1 MKILVLNCR
10 IYSIEYEIFD
20 MPKETELCR
29 GILNHIGFDSAIL
42 THTSN
47 GKTEKIVQPV
57 LDHQKGLQLIMATIT
72 NQNRGCIKLKDEI
85 FAIGHRVVH
94 GGWTFTSSVIV
105 DENVKKEIYKD
116 FELAPL
122 HNPFNLKGIEVSE
135 TYFPGKKNVAVF
147 DTSFHQTMPAVAFRD
162 AIPERLYQEYKIRKY
177 GFHGI
182 SHKYISRTA
191 AELLKKESANI
202 ISFHLG
208 AGSSACAVKDGKSID
223 TSMGFTPLEGL
234 VMTNRPGDLDVGVIL
249 YLLRSGWT
257 LSEVEQCLNKESG
270 TFGLSGISNE
280 MKEIVEKAVLG
291 DLGDEKAKLAVDV
304 FVYSARKYLGAYWF
318 LLEGNV
324 DAVSFTG
331 GIGGNS
337 PVIREKILSGF
348 KKFGL
353 KLDSEKN
360 NNAIGVEAEIS
371 SDNSKVKVYV
381 LPRNEKILIA
391 RETMELV

>member
-1 MKILVLNCR
+1 
-10 IYSIEYEIFD
+10 
-20 MPKETELCR
+20 
-29 GILNHIGFDSAIL
+29 
-42 THTSN
+42 
-47 GKTEKIVQPV
+47 
-57 LDHQKGLQLIMATIT
+57 
-72 NQNRGCIKLKDEI
+72 
-85 FAIGHRVVH
+85 
-94 GGWTFTSSVIV
+94 
-105 DENVKKEIYKD
+105 
-116 FELAPL
+116 
-122 HNPFNLKGIEVSE
+122 
-135 TYFPGKKNVAVF
+135 
-147 DTSFHQTMPAVAFRD
+147 MPAVAFRD